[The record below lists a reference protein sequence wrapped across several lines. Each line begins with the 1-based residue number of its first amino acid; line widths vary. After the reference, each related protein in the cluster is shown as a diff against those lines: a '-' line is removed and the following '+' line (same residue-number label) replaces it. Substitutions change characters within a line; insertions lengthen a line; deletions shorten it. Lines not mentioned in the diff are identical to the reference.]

1 MSKSFRHI
9 NLRIIHIFS
18 SISFRHPSSFID
30 KQFGKFFID
39 YISSSSSI
47 FLPIVTDEQQFER
60 MRQNMLRQRT
70 REQSPAELDN
80 NPAEN
85 KDNQLTK
92 KMIVHYTHE
101 KRFHCFKRDMHR
113 ILDNTFQKQI
123 NRDIKLIVGNR
134 NRHNAQK
141 ELVRKRPK
149 QSLLKNT
156 IQKSKLH
163 SLINIDIVS
172 NYQLHLCF
180 LLTRTKKN
188 IQPKT
193 NN

>member
-1 MSKSFRHI
+1 MSKCSRHI

-18 SISFRHPSSFID
+18 SISFRYPSSFID
-30 KQFGKFFID
+30 KQFRKFFID
-39 YISSSSSI
+39 YISSSSI
-47 FLPIVTDEQQFER
+47 FLRIATYEQQFER

-123 NRDIKLIVGNR
+123 NKDIKLIVGNR

-149 QSLLKNT
+149 QSLLKNN
-156 IQKSKLH
+156 IQKSKLL
-163 SLINIDIVS
+163 SLININILS

-188 IQPKT
+188 IQAKT